1 MFMPVGC
8 LANDTL
14 FQACICMWSKIYVL
28 LYYKSNLNSI
38 TRQKY
43 SKHKQTC
50 RYSGCIP
57 VQHDNVQLGV
67 LRFYGIVKSVN
78 IGRCVRIYRQHNIFY
93 IYIFTYSAK

>member
-1 MFMPVGC
+1 MLYRTYMESLFRDQSQSVVLIDVYGRGL

-14 FQACICMWSKIYVL
+14 FQACICMWSKIYVF

-50 RYSGCIP
+50 RYSGCIH
-57 VQHDNVQLGV
+57 VQRDNDQLGV
-67 LRFYGIVKSVN
+67 YVSMVL
-78 IGRCVRIYRQHNIFY
+78 
-93 IYIFTYSAK
+93 